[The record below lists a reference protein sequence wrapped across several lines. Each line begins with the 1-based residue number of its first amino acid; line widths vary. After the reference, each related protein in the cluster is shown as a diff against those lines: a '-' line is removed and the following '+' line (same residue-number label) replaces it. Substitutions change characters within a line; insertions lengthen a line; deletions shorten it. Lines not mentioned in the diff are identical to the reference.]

1 MDLKD
6 FSILVGIIIGI
17 SGFIL
22 SLTNYLRDRPKVKL
36 SLQWDLNV
44 TPGGESDSSRKWGL
58 LVITNIGRRP
68 VFVSHASLKLPKESK
83 VSHLLFTKNIAGQ
96 KLSEGDP
103 PIIIPIDYVKLDEY
117 SNKWYKIQAQV
128 TDSTGKEWLSKK
140 IGKKIVP
147 SWVPKETNLQMKQIA
162 NM

>member
-6 FSILVGIIIGI
+6 FSILVGIVIGI

-22 SLTNYLRDRPKVKL
+22 SLTNYLRDRPKVNL

-44 TPGGESDSSRKWGL
+44 TPGGDLDSNRKWGIL
-58 LVITNIGRRP
+58 NITNIGRRP
-68 VFVSHASLKLPKESK
+68 VFVSHASLKLPKGSNESY
-83 VSHLLFTKNIAGQ
+83 LLFTKNIAGQ

-103 PIIIPIDYVKLDEY
+103 PIKIPIDYVKLNQY
-117 SNKWYKIQAQV
+117 SKNWYEIQAQV

-140 IGKKIVP
+140 IGKKVVP
-147 SWVPKETNLQMKQIA
+147 SWVLKETEFHI
-162 NM
+162 